1 MNTGYDNRNKEV
13 PMDAFTTLIAIV
25 IALVGLDVA
34 ALWFGADSRDSIG
47 DDHAR

>member
-1 MNTGYDNRNKEV
+1 
-13 PMDAFTTLIAIV
+13 MDALATLIGIV
-25 IALVGLDVA
+25 IALVGLDIA